1 MWNRSSHDRYSEFKD
16 ITTLSMIAAFLKFLV
31 EWQIR
36 WQYRQRGKEDPGMD
50 SIFKHQKFT
59 NLAPELDWGSQFLR
73 EEILPLLLS
82 TNPISEALSSVL
94 FNL

>member
-1 MWNRSSHDRYSEFKD
+1 
-16 ITTLSMIAAFLKFLV
+16 MIAAFLKFLV

-50 SIFKHQKFT
+50 PIFKHHKFT
-59 NLAPELDWGSQFLR
+59 NLAAELDWGSQFLR